1 MYFLLVVKEWEKRE
15 TFEASEE
22 IDDFDSVVTYIVGR
36 KKDKKPC
43 VKVFMKKQDDDAE
56 LFFRKQGKEISNDTI
71 CEFVNIKEQ
80 LKKNQNEAKE
90 IQDYERRGI
99 EIPLQTKQNLNRIV
113 NEEAEKIYAKY
124 SNVVRIG
131 ISGVLHKNQ
140 TLIYEPCIVLYCLDK
155 NLIPFGENPLPEYI
169 NGYPCDIREDV
180 IVFGSCEHCNC
191 LNTGCDIGSKYSAGS
206 AGFFV
211 NFPFEGF
218 LTAAHVTVKNV
229 RDVYQFISDNF
240 DKTTNGQKEV
250 IMHPSS
256 SQNMVGE
263 VEKCICGN
271 YFSYGTDVAI
281 VRKTPLTH
289 TSKLA
294 GKLIF
299 VLLFVIC

>member
-1 MYFLLVVKEWEKRE
+1 MVKEWEKRE
-15 TFEASEE
+15 TFEASDE
-22 IDDFDSVVTYIVGR
+22 IEDYDSVLTYIVGR
-36 KKDKKPC
+36 KKDKKPY

-56 LFFRKQGKEISNDTI
+56 QFFRKQGNKISNDTI
-71 CEFVNIKEQ
+71 CEFVNIKDQ
-80 LKKNQNEAKE
+80 LKKNQKEAKE
-90 IQDYERRGI
+90 IQDYERRGN
-99 EIPLQTKQNLNRIV
+99 EFSLQTKQNLNQIV
-113 NEEAEKIYAKY
+113 NVEAEKIYAKY

-131 ISGVLHKNQ
+131 ISGVLHENQ
-140 TLIYEPCIVLYCLDK
+140 KLIYKPCIVLYCLDK
-155 NLIPFGENPLPEYI
+155 NLIPFGEKPLPEYI

-180 IVFGSCEHCNC
+180 IVFGSCKHCNC

-229 RDVYQFISDNF
+229 IDVYQFISDNF
-240 DKTTNGQKEV
+240 DKTNGQKEV

-281 VRKTPLTH
+281 VRTAPLTH

-294 GKLIF
+294 GE
-299 VLLFVIC
+299 